1 MIGVRKAVVVDVVA
15 LVAYLAASFPSF
27 TGVAAH
33 EWLSIGVFVVLV
45 VHCVQHYDWIVDTLK
60 GFTKMK
66 SFARR
71 ARFVLDVL
79 IVIALVVVM
88 VSGILIS
95 GAVLPAIGLF
105 ADGYYLWDPLHIASA
120 KVLFTLLLVH
130 LVANFG
136 AVIRTLKRA
145 PAVESAQN
153 DDVDDER

>member
-1 MIGVRKAVVVDVVA
+1 
-15 LVAYLAASFPSF
+15 
-27 TGVAAH
+27 
-33 EWLSIGVFVVLV
+33 
-45 VHCVQHYDWIVDTLK
+45 
-60 GFTKMK
+60 MK

-71 ARFVLDVL
+71 ARFILDIL
-79 IVIALVVVM
+79 IVITLVVVM
-88 VSGILIS
+88 VSGVLIS

>member
-79 IVIALVVVM
+79 IACRMLV
-88 VSGILIS
+88 
-95 GAVLPAIGLF
+95 
-105 ADGYYLWDPLHIASA
+105 
-120 KVLFTLLLVH
+120 
-130 LVANFG
+130 
-136 AVIRTLKRA
+136 
-145 PAVESAQN
+145 
-153 DDVDDER
+153 